1 MEQFSKDQK
10 APKTEQGKNL
20 ILVVLVLL
28 VLISGAKLYLDH
40 LDKNK
45 QTAEISVLTAENEI
59 LSARLDS
66 VEKQLQIR
74 ILELEKLGANVT
86 ELRFLQDQLIQEKK
100 SNAQRSAGEIEAL
113 NQRIKD
119 LSTLLVQKDKE
130 IGQLQER
137 FQAVSSENE
146 ELKSNQSE
154 LEKEVTEI
162 NLQKEEL
169 ATKVAE
175 ASKLKISGIRV
186 FGINARGKEL
196 DAKGKTFKKKQIKGI
211 RIVVQLADNSVAEKG
226 SRTAYLQLVGP
237 NKLPIFDLA
246 KGSGTFKWSGEE
258 EFFTVKQEFWYDTKE
273 QTIVFFYEKGSAYSL
288 GIHEVKLYVDKQY
301 LGSSSFLIE

>member
-45 QTAEISVLTAENEI
+45 QTAEISVLTTENEI
-59 LSARLDS
+59 LSTRLDS

-130 IGQLQER
+130 IGELQER
-137 FQAVSSENE
+137 FQALSSENE
-146 ELKSNQSE
+146 ELKSNQTE

-162 NLQKEEL
+162 NSQKEEL
-169 ATKVAE
+169 TTKVAE

-186 FGINARGKEL
+186 SGINARGKEL

-211 RIVVQLADNSVAEKG
+211 RIVVQLADNAVADKG

-258 EFFTVKQEFWYDTKE
+258 EFFTAKQEFWYDTKE

-288 GIHEVKLYVDKQY
+288 GVHEVKLYVDKQY
-301 LGSSSFLIE
+301 LGSSSFVIE